1 MEFLI
6 VSGLSGAGKSR
17 AADVLEDLDFYCV
30 DNMPAALLD
39 KFAEFC
45 MGMSGRYERV
55 ALVTDI
61 RDREGVDGV
70 LPAIRKL
77 KELGCDCRV
86 LFIEADMA
94 TIVKRYKETRR
105 PHPLQDEAGSLETA
119 VRLEMERMGPLREAA
134 DYIIN
139 TANLTLG
146 MLQAKIYKLFVD
158 EGDKRGI
165 SVNVMSFGFKYGLPI
180 EADMVLDVRFLPN
193 PYYIPELRKK
203 TGLDEEV
210 YNFVFEHDTTKEFM
224 AKLKDMVSF
233 LLPHYIEEG
242 KHSLTIAV
250 GCTGGRHRSVAVAR
264 ALTEYI
270 KQLGQSAELVN
281 RDYGR

>member
-45 MGMSGRYERV
+45 MGVSGRYERV

-158 EGDKRGI
+158 DGDKRGI

-210 YNFVFEHDTTKEFM
+210 YDFVFGHDTTKEFM
-224 AKLKDMVSF
+224 AKLRDMVGF

-270 KQLGQSAELVN
+270 KQLGQSAELIN
-281 RDYGR
+281 RDYDR

>member
-1 MEFLI
+1 
-6 VSGLSGAGKSR
+6 
-17 AADVLEDLDFYCV
+17 
-30 DNMPAALLD
+30 
-39 KFAEFC
+39 
-45 MGMSGRYERV
+45 
-55 ALVTDI
+55 
-61 RDREGVDGV
+61 
-70 LPAIRKL
+70 
-77 KELGCDCRV
+77 
-86 LFIEADMA
+86 
-94 TIVKRYKETRR
+94 
-105 PHPLQDEAGSLETA
+105 
-119 VRLEMERMGPLREAA
+119 
-134 DYIIN
+134 
-139 TANLTLG
+139 

-224 AKLKDMVSF
+224 AKLRDMVSF

-281 RDYGR
+281 RDYNR

>member
-1 MEFLI
+1 
-6 VSGLSGAGKSR
+6 
-17 AADVLEDLDFYCV
+17 
-30 DNMPAALLD
+30 
-39 KFAEFC
+39 
-45 MGMSGRYERV
+45 
-55 ALVTDI
+55 
-61 RDREGVDGV
+61 
-70 LPAIRKL
+70 
-77 KELGCDCRV
+77 
-86 LFIEADMA
+86 
-94 TIVKRYKETRR
+94 
-105 PHPLQDEAGSLETA
+105 
-119 VRLEMERMGPLREAA
+119 
-134 DYIIN
+134 
-139 TANLTLG
+139 

-224 AKLKDMVSF
+224 AKLRDMVSF

-281 RDYGR
+281 RDYDR